1 MYSVSRKYA
10 AHSSTTQQTFTQLIR
25 NARERDKEALAMLY
39 QHAFP
44 TVYHY
49 VLVRLDRP
57 DQTEDIVSEVF
68 LEMIEAINSL
78 RTEQE
83 AGFYAWLFQIT
94 QRKISK
100 ALKQL
105 IRRKSKHLPLTD
117 MQIEEDHC
125 LAVELVATDPA
136 SDPTASYEL
145 RETIEEIKNALNNLN
160 AEQRMVIT
168 GRFLAGQR
176 IEDLA
181 QTLGKQPGAVRILQF
196 RALNIL
202 AQHLGGV
209 RHKRGKGN
217 TVTRQVKALSPQQDR
232 AAILP

>member
-1 MYSVSRKYA
+1 MYSVSEKYTV
-10 AHSSTTQQTFTQLIR
+10 HSSTTQLPFIQLIR
-25 NARERDKEALAMLY
+25 NAREGDKEALAMLY
-39 QHAFP
+39 QRAFP
-44 TVYHY
+44 TVYRY
-49 VLVRLDRP
+49 VLVRLNRP

-68 LEMIEAINSL
+68 LEMIEAINNL

-83 AGFYAWLFQIT
+83 AGFYAWLLQIT

-105 IRRKSKHLPLTD
+105 IRIKSKHLLLAD

-145 RETIEEIKNALNNLN
+145 RETLEETQKALNNLN

-181 QTLGKQPGAVRILQF
+181 QALGKQPGAVRILQF
-196 RALNIL
+196 RALRIL
-202 AQHLGGV
+202 AQRLGGV
-209 RHKRGKGN
+209 HKSRRKRDK
-217 TVTRQVKALSPQQDR
+217 VTP
-232 AAILP
+232 

>member
-1 MYSVSRKYA
+1 MYSVSEKYTV
-10 AHSSTTQQTFTQLIR
+10 HSSTTQLTFTQLIR
-25 NARERDKEALAMLY
+25 DARERDNEALAMLY

-44 TVYHY
+44 IVYRH
-49 VLVRLDRP
+49 VLVRLGRP

-68 LEMIEAINSL
+68 LEMIDAISNL

-105 IRRKSKHLPLTD
+105 IRRKSKHLPLAD

-136 SDPTASYEL
+136 SNPTALYEQ
-145 RETIEEIKNALNNLN
+145 RETLEELKSALNNLN
-160 AEQRMVIT
+160 PEQRMVIT

-181 QTLGKQPGAVRILQF
+181 QLLSKPSGTVRIIQF
-196 RALNIL
+196 RALKIL
-202 AQHLGGV
+202 AQRLGGV
-209 RHKRGKGN
+209 HRSHHKGGK
-217 TVTRQVKALSPQQDR
+217 VTP
-232 AAILP
+232 